1 MEPSASRHVIL
12 RDGSRAIG
20 ALAAAVVVL
29 AGIYF
34 AQTVLVPLLSAA
46 FITAVT
52 APLVFF
58 LRRRGVPNGV
68 AMVAGLFVDFV
79 ALGVIAVILG
89 VAIAELSGEQERY
102 IARFQ
107 EFYAEVTGWLEAK
120 GAHIDF
126 GAVVDTANPRDVVG
140 AVGDLMR
147 RLLGLITQLVLVLLL
162 VAFMLYELETL
173 PKTLEDLFDDHEDLN
188 AIHLALHDVKA
199 FMRVKAGTSIATGLL
214 AGGLCAVMGV
224 DMAILWGLAA
234 FLLNFIPNVGSVIAA
249 IPPIILALF
258 FQGAGS
264 AAILGLGYITINM
277 VIGNV
282 IEPRLLGRA
291 LGLSPLV
298 VFISLLVWAALLG
311 PIGALLSPALTVFAK
326 SWFEH
331 TRDLGWLGKLLG
343 PGTPSVE
350 VAPVQAAP
358 VVEAEPVEG
367 TPPVDV
373 VEGAPRDPADDPRE

>member
-1 MEPSASRHVIL
+1 MA
-12 RDGSRAIG
+12 
-20 ALAAAVVVL
+20 
-29 AGIYF
+29 
-34 AQTVLVPLLSAA
+34 
-46 FITAVT
+46 
-52 APLVFF
+52 
-58 LRRRGVPNGV
+58 
-68 AMVAGLFVDFV
+68 AGLFVDFV
-79 ALGVIAVILG
+79 VLGIIAVILG

-102 IARFQ
+102 ILRFQ
-107 EFYAEVTGWLEAK
+107 EFYAEVTGWLESK

-126 GAVVDTANPRDVVG
+126 DAVVATADPREVVG
-140 AVGDLMR
+140 AVGNLMR
-147 RLLGLITQLVLVLLL
+147 RLLSLFTQLALVLLL

-173 PKTLEDLFDDHEDLN
+173 PRTLEDLFDDHEDLN

-199 FMRVKAGTSIATGLL
+199 FMRVKAGTSIATGVL

-264 AAILGLGYITINM
+264 AALLGGGYVAINM
-277 VIGNV
+277 IIGNV

-343 PGTPSVE
+343 PGT
-350 VAPVQAAP
+350 VAER
-358 VVEAEPVEG
+358 VVEPADPPLPASEAGP
-367 TPPVDV
+367 TPPTKA
-373 VEGAPRDPADDPRE
+373 GA